1 MRIAIIYDSY
11 FGNTKMI
18 AETMAQTISNEHD
31 VYLCHFDEL
40 NLDRLEQVELIVVGS
55 PTRAFRH
62 TKKISE
68 LIYNII
74 PVKKIPNVA
83 VFDTRIAL
91 EDIDNKMLAFMAK
104 KFGYANDSMAKLIS
118 KRGLNLISRPGEFQ
132 VADSQ
137 GPLKDG
143 EIERAA
149 QWINTVMVGLK

>member
-1 MRIAIIYDSY
+1 MKIAIIYDSY

-18 AETMAQTISNEHD
+18 AETMARTISTEHD
-31 VYLCHFDEL
+31 VYLCNFDEL

-62 TKKISE
+62 TKKIAE

-74 PVKKIPNVA
+74 PVKKIPKIA
-83 VFDTRIAL
+83 IFDTRIAL

-118 KRGLNLISRPGEFQ
+118 RRSLNLISKPGEFH
-132 VADSQ
+132 VMDSE

-143 EIERAA
+143 EIERASE
-149 QWINTVMVGLK
+149 WIETVMAGLN